1 MDSWVPNP
9 TDRFENKNG
18 GQENLKIKKKFKFSF
33 SREKVTKK
41 NNRKS
46 RPLVSLGGKMRFGQ
60 WGRWLNESKLQN
72 GNNKSSKHSSLSNNL
87 FLGFKTRKF

>member
-41 NNRKS
+41 ITENR
-46 RPLVSLGGKMRFGQ
+46 
-60 WGRWLNESKLQN
+60 GRWFLWEEKCVLASGAGGLTNQN
-72 GNNKSSKHSSLSNNL
+72 C
-87 FLGFKTRKF
+87 KTAITRAANTAV